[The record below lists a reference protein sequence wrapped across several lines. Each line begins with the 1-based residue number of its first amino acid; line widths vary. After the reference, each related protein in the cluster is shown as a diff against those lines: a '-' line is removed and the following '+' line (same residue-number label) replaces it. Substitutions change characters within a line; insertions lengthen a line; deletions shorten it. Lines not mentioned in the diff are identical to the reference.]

1 MKFVSV
7 TRGLTKVRLSKLPG
21 GYFPWYG
28 RTWKTY
34 VPNTVQN
41 SNDNEVDK
49 NEAMTATGREGKVFL
64 QCVDT

>member
-1 MKFVSV
+1 MVE
-7 TRGLTKVRLSKLPG
+7 RGRHI
-21 GYFPWYG
+21 F
-28 RTWKTY
+28 

>member
-1 MKFVSV
+1 M
-7 TRGLTKVRLSKLPG
+7 
-21 GYFPWYG
+21 
-28 RTWKTY
+28 
-34 VPNTVQN
+34 PNTVQN